1 MRFLSVREV
10 CEKIGLGRNY
20 DTHSG
25 MLETIPNFPSA
36 IVFDEG
42 CVPAEPPAEVHY
54 VFDEEEIEWWMQ
66 LQKDKRNAHIDARKA
81 FFTRI
86 KAESTRIKAESAN

>member
-10 CEKIGLGRNY
+10 CEKIGLGRDY

-25 MLETIPNFPSA
+25 MLETIPGFPLA

-42 CVPAEPPAEVHY
+42 CDPAEPPEVHR
-54 VFDEEEIEWWMQ
+54 VFDEQEIEQWMQ
-66 LQKDKRNAHIDARKA
+66 LQKDKRDLHTMMQQKP

-86 KAESTRIKAESAN
+86 KAESAN